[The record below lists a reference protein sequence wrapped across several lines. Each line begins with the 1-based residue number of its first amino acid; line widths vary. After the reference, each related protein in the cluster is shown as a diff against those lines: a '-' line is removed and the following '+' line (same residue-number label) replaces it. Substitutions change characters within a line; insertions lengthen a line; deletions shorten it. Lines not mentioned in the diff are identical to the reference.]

1 MFAPY
6 RLPAPAVI
14 LLAFVLLAVAPDPAH
29 AQWSRELALP
39 AADVYSLT
47 IQGDT
52 LLAGVEQGVWV
63 SVNGGATWTRSAD
76 VPGPAVSVEA
86 IRMERG
92 LLWCGTFGQGVFISA
107 NLGASW
113 QAFSQ
118 GLAGGLFDSH
128 LYITDFERRGDWLYA
143 STDGAGIF
151 RLNLPAL
158 AAWSA
163 FNTNLVGAASG
174 AVPNFARGGARL
186 VCANGGNGYVFHND
200 EGDPDWTESPLNNN
214 GISVGLQAS
223 DVAWTGSAW
232 LVAAQPGVFRSTGG
246 EAPWA
251 LAGHGLSTQ
260 LDGRLAVAPGRV
272 FAAFNSLAATTYL
285 VSLNDG
291 VAWTAL
297 ETFPQYSY
305 ELGVRGTTLWVA
317 RTDGLWRRDVST
329 VDAGP
334 TPGPPALSL
343 APLGAQPAR
352 GEMRLRFTLP
362 AAGRATLAIHDVR
375 GRLVARLVD
384 GELAAGAH
392 EATWGGQGAAAG
404 VYLAR
409 LTTPAGERIA
419 RVVRAR

>member
-1 MFAPY
+1 
-6 RLPAPAVI
+6 
-14 LLAFVLLAVAPDPAH
+14 
-29 AQWSRELALP
+29 
-39 AADVYSLT
+39 
-47 IQGDT
+47 
-52 LLAGVEQGVWV
+52 
-63 SVNGGATWTRSAD
+63 
-76 VPGPAVSVEA
+76 
-86 IRMERG
+86 MERG
-92 LLWCGTFGQGVFISA
+92 RLWCGTFGQGVFTST

-113 QAFSQ
+113 QPFSQ
-118 GLAGGLFDSH
+118 GLAGGLFNSH

-151 RLNLPAL
+151 RLNLL
-158 AAWSA
+158 VLDAWSA
-163 FNTNLVGAASG
+163 FNTNLVGSAGGS
-174 AVPNFARGGARL
+174 VPNFAQGGARL

-246 EAPWA
+246 ESPWT
-251 LAGHGLSTQ
+251 LAGHGLSTR

-272 FAAFNSLAATTYL
+272 FAAFNSLSATTYL
-285 VSLNDG
+285 VSLSDG
-291 VAWTAL
+291 AAWTAL

-305 ELGVRGTTLWVA
+305 ELGVRGTTLWAA
-317 RTDGLWRRDVST
+317 RSDGLWRRDVST
-329 VDAGP
+329 VDVAPPPP
-334 TPGPPALSL
+334 TSRALSL

-352 GEMRLRFTLP
+352 GEVRLRFTLP
-362 AAGRATLAIHDVR
+362 VAGRATLTIHDVR

-384 GELAAGAH
+384 GEFAAGAH
-392 EATWGGQGAAAG
+392 EATWSGHGVVPG

-409 LTTPAGERIA
+409 LETPAGERIA